1 MFTCAQGSVKMNFT
15 KTCADQH
22 NSLKKNVPQSSPV
35 IRQAEKKD
43 AETVLEL
50 TRSLA
55 EYHGDDADFRATLND
70 VLRDGFGKKPLYESW
85 LAEIDGVPLA
95 LATFFITYSTFK
107 GKACLHL
114 DNLYVKEDARGWKL
128 GEKMIAQVKLRAI
141 ELNCYRLELEVHQH
155 NPARAFYERLG
166 FSESPDRVY
175 ILAGENLS

>member
-55 EYHGDDADFRATLND
+55 EYHGDDADFRATLKD
-70 VLRDGFGKKPLYESW
+70 VLRDGFGEKPLYESW

-114 DNLYVKEDARGWKL
+114 DNLYVKKDARGWKL
-128 GEKMIAQVKLRAI
+128 GEKMIAQVKLRAN

>member
-1 MFTCAQGSVKMNFT
+1 MAFT
-15 KTCADQH
+15 KTFAGQH
-22 NSLKKNVPQSSPV
+22 NSLKKKVPQSRPV

-43 AETVLEL
+43 AETVFML
-50 TRSLA
+50 TRLLA
-55 EYHGDDADFRATLND
+55 EYHGEEADFRATLKD
-70 VLRDGFGKKPLYESW
+70 VLRDGFGERPLYESW
-85 LAEIDGVPLA
+85 LAEIDGVALA

-128 GEKMIAQVKLRAI
+128 GEKLIAQVKLRAN

-155 NPARAFYERLG
+155 NPARVFYEKLG